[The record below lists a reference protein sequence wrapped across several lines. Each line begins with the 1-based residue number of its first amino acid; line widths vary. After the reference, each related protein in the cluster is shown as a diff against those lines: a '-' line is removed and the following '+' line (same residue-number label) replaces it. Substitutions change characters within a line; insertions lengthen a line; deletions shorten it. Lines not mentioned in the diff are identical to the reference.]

1 MDEEVSV
8 SSQPVGPSIVA
19 DPDFAVLVADYLRR
33 HPGFFDDHPDV
44 LAAMQV
50 PHLTSGGT
58 VSLIEH
64 QVRLL
69 RKQLAAERGR
79 LAHLISRARDYEALS
94 TRLHALVLQ
103 LLAVNDPDQL
113 CHLLRE
119 ALLREFHADAIALE
133 LFAQAVLE
141 GQEPDAL
148 ALAFADFVD
157 RQHALCGPLD
167 ASRAALLF
175 GESGAGVRTAA
186 LVPIRTDG
194 HSGVLAIGSV
204 DPERFNPDMGTD
216 FLDRLGEIVSHKL
229 HAVPIAP
236 CGQD

>member
-1 MDEEVSV
+1 M
-8 SSQPVGPSIVA
+8 SSQPVGPSIAA
-19 DPDFAVLVADYLRR
+19 DPDFAVLVAEYLRR
-33 HPGFFDDHPDV
+33 HPNFFDDHPDV
-44 LAAMQV
+44 LTALQV
-50 PHLTSGGT
+50 PHLAGSGA

-79 LAHLISRARDYEALS
+79 LGHLISRARDYEALS

-103 LLAVNDPDQL
+103 LLAVNDPVHL
-113 CHLLRE
+113 YHLLRD

-133 LFAQAVLE
+133 LFPLATLE
-141 GQEPDAL
+141 GQETDAL
-148 ALAFADFVD
+148 TLIFADFVD

-167 ASRAALLF
+167 EAKAIRLF

-186 LVPIRTDG
+186 LVPIRTAG

-229 HAVPIAP
+229 HAVPIGP
-236 CGQD
+236 RDQD